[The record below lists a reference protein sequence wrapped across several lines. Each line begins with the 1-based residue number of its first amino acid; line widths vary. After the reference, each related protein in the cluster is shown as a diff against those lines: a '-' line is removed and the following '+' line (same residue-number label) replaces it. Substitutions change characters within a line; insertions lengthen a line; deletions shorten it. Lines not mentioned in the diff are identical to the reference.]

1 MCIEVFLLILV
12 VIIIL
17 FFLNNCEPA
26 NTNKKRESMNNID
39 LVTPSNVP
47 LSGAGTAQIYNPGI
61 YNFNVG
67 VNSAVSSTY
76 SNDLIT
82 PPPLNITG
90 STMIGVNST
99 ASSTYSNDSTTPLPF
114 NGSYDSTTPL
124 PFNISFDSTTP
135 LRFNVSFDSTTPIPF
150 NIESS
155 TSLFATQS
163 NPSTATAYSNNGT
176 HHSISSTVN
185 QSNKSSSS
193 SSFINSIR

>member
-114 NGSYDSTTPL
+114 NGSYDSTTP
-124 PFNISFDSTTP
+124 
-135 LRFNVSFDSTTPIPF
+135 IPF

-193 SSFINSIR
+193 FINSIR